1 MTEQEIK
8 KELQIIEL
16 KQVVLG
22 YQQKELMLM
31 LQQIGQSKEQPTS
44 TAYDENG
51 IEISQ

>member
-22 YQQKELMLM
+22 YQQKELILM
-31 LQQIGQSKEQPTS
+31 LQQLEQAKKQSTS

-51 IEISQ
+51 VEL